1 VEVSD
6 DDLVRRARTGDGG
19 AFESLVDRHYARCLR
34 FAWRQLGNREDAEEA
49 VQDAFVRAHRSLSNG
64 GQPDRFRAWV
74 MTIVV
79 NRCRTYAARRRR
91 GFAFLERLRWFGE
104 RPDEPVASPVDG
116 GVDPEIT
123 RALQRLPA
131 RQREAFLLK
140 HVEEMSYEEM
150 SAVTGAGISALKMRV
165 KRAGNALGL
174 MLEARRD

>member
-1 VEVSD
+1 MND

-19 AFESLVDRHYARCLR
+19 AFESLVDRHYAQCLR

-64 GQPDRFRAWV
+64 VQPDRFHAWV

-91 GFAFLERLRWFGE
+91 RLAFLERLRWFGE
-104 RPDEPVASPVDG
+104 RPDEPVASAVDG
-116 GVDPEIT
+116 AVDPEIT

-140 HVEEMSYEEM
+140 HVEEMSYEDM

-165 KRAGNALGL
+165 KRAGNALGR
-174 MLEARRD
+174 MLEAKRD